1 MTDNSVTAAEVL
13 LITKL
18 VDRVDRDADPRDSR
32 ELARRMA
39 EATKRPDRT
48 VGAAL
53 MPKMRGGVTEWQ
65 AEEFRKR
72 NDAYRDFVVAEFGT
86 PFLTPKQARA
96 AVKRIERML
105 AQAHRL

>member
-1 MTDNSVTAAEVL
+1 MTVDYTVSESLSLPKLIARLEQSDDPTA
-13 LITKL
+13 
-18 VDRVDRDADPRDSR
+18 R
-32 ELARRMA
+32 EAGRRWA
-39 EATKRPDRT
+39 EAIKRPDRT

-53 MPKMRGGVTEWQ
+53 MPRKRGGVTKWQ

-96 AVKRIERML
+96 AVKRIER
-105 AQAHRL
+105 